1 MDDMEQ
7 SRFEKATD
15 KNLPADCVGSVV
27 HAFTVLQAFDIDHRE
42 MTLSEV
48 SERIDMTRA
57 GARRY
62 LLTLIYLGYV
72 AQDGRLF
79 RLTPKVLDLGF
90 SYLSTLGL
98 VDIAQPYLNRIA
110 RETNETTAVA
120 VLDGTEIVHL
130 ARARVQREL
139 APVVTIGRRFSAL
152 YNSTGRV
159 LIAFQGDGAMR
170 AFVEDAKLV
179 GGTQFSITSKAGMLA
194 ELESV
199 RAKGYAIV
207 DQESEPGLR
216 SIAVPVFDRRQMA
229 VAALNVITNVASVP
243 FEDLENR
250 ILPVLKHAASEIS
263 SALITD

>member
-1 MDDMEQ
+1 MEQ

-15 KNLPADCVGSVV
+15 KSLPADCVGSVV
-27 HAFTVLQAFDIDHRE
+27 HAFTVLHAFDLDHRE

-48 SERIDMTRA
+48 AERIDMTRA

-62 LLTLIYLGYV
+62 LLTLIFLGYV

-90 SYLSTLGL
+90 SYLSTLSV

-110 RETNETTAVA
+110 RDTHETTAIA
-120 VLDGTEIVHL
+120 VLDNREVVHL

-159 LIAFQGDGAMR
+159 LIASMSDTAMVS
-170 AFVEDAKLV
+170 FVEDADLA
-179 GGTQFSITSKAGMLA
+179 GPTPHSITSKAALLA
-194 ELESV
+194 ALQAI
-199 RAKGYAIV
+199 RKQGFAIV
-207 DQESEPGLR
+207 DQESELGLR
-216 SIAVPVFDRRQMA
+216 SIAVPIFDRRGNA
-229 VAALNVITNVASVP
+229 VAALNVITSVASVP
-243 FEDLENR
+243 VEDLQGR
-250 ILPVLKHAASEIS
+250 ILPILRTAADEIS
-263 SALITD
+263 SALIVDG

>member
-7 SRFEKATD
+7 SRFGKATD

-27 HAFTVLQAFDIDHRE
+27 HAFTVLHAFDLEHRE

-48 SERIDMTRA
+48 AERIDMTRA

-62 LLTLIYLGYV
+62 LLTLIFLGYV

-90 SYLSTLGL
+90 SYLSTLGI

-110 RETNETTAVA
+110 RETNETAAIA
-120 VLDGTEIVHL
+120 VLDDREVVHL
-130 ARARVQREL
+130 ARARVQKEL

-159 LIAFQGDGAMR
+159 LIAHMADEAIKTFIDSVDLSGP
-170 AFVEDAKLV
+170 
-179 GGTQFSITSKAGMLA
+179 TSYSITSRSQLLA
-194 ELESV
+194 ELKQV
-199 RAKGYAIV
+199 RSQGFAIV
-207 DQESEPGLR
+207 DQESELGLR
-216 SIAVPVFDRRQMA
+216 SIAVPILDRRQRF
-229 VAALNVITNVASVP
+229 VAALNVITSVAAVSSEELKV
-243 FEDLENR
+243 R
-250 ILPVLKHAASEIS
+250 ILPVLQAAANEIS
-263 SALITD
+263 QALVTD

>member
-1 MDDMEQ
+1 MEQ

-27 HAFTVLQAFDIDHRE
+27 HAFTVLHAFDLDHRE

-48 SERIDMTRA
+48 AERIDMTRA

-90 SYLSTLGL
+90 SYLSTLSV
-98 VDIAQPYLNRIA
+98 VDIAQPHLNRIA
-110 RETNETTAVA
+110 RETNETTAIA
-120 VLDGTEIVHL
+120 VLDNKEVVHL

-159 LIAFQGDGAMR
+159 LIAHMPEAAITDFIDSSDLTGP
-170 AFVEDAKLV
+170 
-179 GGTQFSITSKAGMLA
+179 TPHSITSKPKLLA
-194 ELESV
+194 ELRRIREQ
-199 RAKGYAIV
+199 GYAIV

-216 SIAVPVFDRRQMA
+216 SIAVPIYDRRKA
-229 VAALNVITNVASVP
+229 VVAALNVITSVAAVP
-243 FEDLENR
+243 SDELISR
-250 ILPVLKHAASEIS
+250 ILPVLTATAAEIS